1 MNIVSVAKKLGY
13 RGPTKRLD
21 HSRMYICTM
30 FGLFFLSLS
39 LLVIGPIPDSTLAGM
54 DDWTQIMLSVCV
66 LVGSLICI
74 VGILLGTRIFRPK
87 ADIRICYQIGQWG
100 IVSICISMLFYVI
113 GVVGHV
119 GPHFWGLTLSS
130 ALGLAILIG
139 CAWVAID
146 FEYETERLDRKFK
159 SEVKRISENEP

>member
-1 MNIVSVAKKLGY
+1 MKLIDVAKKLGY

-39 LLVIGPIPDSTLAGM
+39 LLIIGPIPGSVLDK
-54 DDWTQIMLSVCV
+54 WTQIMLSVCT

-74 VGILLGTRIFRPK
+74 VGIVLGTRVFRPK

-100 IVSICISMLFYVI
+100 IVSICASMFFYVI
-113 GVVGHV
+113 GVIDKVGHL
-119 GPHFWGLTLSS
+119 FWGSTLSS